1 MSNDERVTIPLED
14 VKTEWSIVTLCM
26 ICGKEI
32 PLTNACGGSI
42 YSAPMVCQE
51 CKDAIEW
58 AKKRMKCNE

>member
-1 MSNDERVTIPLED
+1 MSNDERVDLSLEYD
-14 VKTEWSIVTLCM
+14 KTVWSIVTLCM

-32 PLTNACGGSI
+32 LLTNAHGGQI